1 MREERRAHADYRR
14 WRFEFL
20 ANADPMEAQNFLIEE
35 QTNALIKAQSDNTA
49 LLGAPNYLSGTSLGS
64 RD

>member
-1 MREERRAHADYRR
+1 
-14 WRFEFL
+14 
-20 ANADPMEAQNFLIEE
+20 MEAQNFLIEE